1 MISCTVNL
9 SPRARLLPVSFVS
22 AGGRPVAWLEIE
34 AGGGRVGLYGAAAD
48 MRALA
53 AAAVVAAEQAD
64 GFGGVGERLRAAAG
78 ANGTG

>member
-34 AGGGRVGLYGAAAD
+34 AGGG
-48 MRALA
+48 
-53 AAAVVAAEQAD
+53 
-64 GFGGVGERLRAAAG
+64 
-78 ANGTG
+78 